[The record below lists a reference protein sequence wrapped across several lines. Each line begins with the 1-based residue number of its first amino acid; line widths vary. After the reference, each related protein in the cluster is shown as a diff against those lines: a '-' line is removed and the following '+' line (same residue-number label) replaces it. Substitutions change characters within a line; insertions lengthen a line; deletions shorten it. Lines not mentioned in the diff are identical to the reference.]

1 MLSHVILRITLR
13 DRYYYPFPL
22 SRKWLQI
29 HPSFPASEW
38 WDLNSLSDFKTH
50 AAHCWTTYSAP
61 ANLKQGRMPGKGSV
75 VFHLSQMPLHLQWP
89 FFFHSNHQSQWDLHG
104 AGPDCPCAAAA
115 ARSPRGPPCQPL
127 GHICESPIP
136 ENKLIG
142 LGEGVPLIYLV
153 PALRLNWWP
162 GSSECFSLS

>member
-1 MLSHVILRITLR
+1 
-13 DRYYYPFPL
+13 
-22 SRKWLQI
+22 
-29 HPSFPASEW
+29 
-38 WDLNSLSDFKTH
+38 
-50 AAHCWTTYSAP
+50 
-61 ANLKQGRMPGKGSV
+61 MPGKGSV

-142 LGEGVPLIYLV
+142 LGEGGPPYLFSPSPKAKLV
-153 PALRLNWWP
+153 AWQLRVFF
-162 GSSECFSLS
+162 SELKSQLQVLG

>member
-1 MLSHVILRITLR
+1 MLLIAGLLTV
-13 DRYYYPFPL
+13 PP
-22 SRKWLQI
+22 
-29 HPSFPASEW
+29 P
-38 WDLNSLSDFKTH
+38 
-50 AAHCWTTYSAP
+50 
-61 ANLKQGRMPGKGSV
+61 NLKQGRMPGKGTCFS
-75 VFHLSQMPLHLQWP
+75 LIPDACPSAAA
-89 FFFHSNHQSQWDLHG
+89 FFFHSNHHSQWDLHG
-104 AGPDCPCAAAA
+104 AGPNCPCAAAA

-136 ENKLIG
+136 ENKLIR